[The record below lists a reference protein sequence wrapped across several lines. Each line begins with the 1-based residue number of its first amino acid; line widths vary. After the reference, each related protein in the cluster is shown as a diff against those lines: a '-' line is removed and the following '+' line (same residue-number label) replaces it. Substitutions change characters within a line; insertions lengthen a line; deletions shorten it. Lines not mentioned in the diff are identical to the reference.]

1 MNNELI
7 KLSSDDL
14 TDLIVGW
21 GFPKFRGKQVYEWLH
36 KHHCASFDDM
46 TNVPKDLRRRLKEA
60 FPLQTISI
68 VDRQV
73 SSDGTRKY
81 VLKLSDGLLVE
92 TVGMPT
98 YQSDG
103 SIDRLTVCISSQVG
117 CPMACAFCATGRE
130 GFSRNLDAAELVQQ
144 VALVQKDFETR
155 VSNVVVMGQGEPFLN
170 YDGVITGLKMMNAS
184 DDLNIGARHITL
196 STCGII
202 DGIDRL
208 SQERE
213 QFTLAISL
221 HAANQK
227 TRDVL
232 MPRVANQPLPLLKEH
247 LTRYVQ
253 ATNRRVS
260 LEYLLISGV
269 NDSEEDLED
278 LLTFCEGLLCHVNL
292 LTMNPVEGASYQPSS
307 SKRLSHWMHCLS
319 QKGIEASIRK
329 SRGADI
335 AGACGQLKNQLV
347 SRETS

>member
-1 MNNELI
+1 
-7 KLSSDDL
+7 
-14 TDLIVGW
+14 
-21 GFPKFRGKQVYEWLH
+21 
-36 KHHCASFDDM
+36 M
-46 TNVPKDLRRRLKEA
+46 TNVPKDLRVRLSEA
-60 FPLQTISI
+60 FPLESI
-68 VDRQV
+68 EVFDRQV

-92 TVGMPT
+92 TVGMPV
-98 YQSDG
+98 YQTNGD
-103 SIDRLTVCISSQVG
+103 IERLTVCISSQVG

-130 GFSRNLDAAELVQQ
+130 GFTRNLDAAELVQQ
-144 VALVQKDFETR
+144 VAIVQKDFDAR

-170 YDGVITGLKMMNAS
+170 YDEVIEGLKMMNAA

-208 SQERE
+208 SQEKE

-221 HAANQK
+221 HAANQE
-227 TRDVL
+227 TRDML
-232 MPRVANQPLPLLKEH
+232 MPRVANQSLAQLKEH
-247 LTRYVQ
+247 LARYVQ

-260 LEYLLISGV
+260 LEYLLIDGV
-269 NDSEEDLED
+269 NDSEDDLQD
-278 LLTFCEGLLCHVNL
+278 LLAFCKGLLCHVNL
-292 LTMNPVEGASYQPSS
+292 LTMNPVEGAPYQPVSNQ
-307 SKRLSHWMHCLS
+307 RLSHWMHVLS
-319 QKGIEASIRK
+319 QNGIEASIRK